1 MAEGST
7 EHSEQMDKLPLS
19 RIRTRAEAYQLLA
32 EVAEFLVRSD
42 PHSPVPY
49 LVSRA
54 VAWGRM
60 PLQELLAELV
70 RNSGELTEIYKL
82 LDLQP
87 SQNQK

>member
-1 MAEGST
+1 
-7 EHSEQMDKLPLS
+7 
-19 RIRTRAEAYQLLA
+19 
-32 EVAEFLVRSD
+32 
-42 PHSPVPY
+42 VPY

-54 VAWGRM
+54 VAWGSM

-87 SQNQK
+87 LQSHK